1 MAQEKKLEAAEN
13 IAAEA
18 EHTATE
24 REGVITLNTPYLFE
38 GKEYSEI
45 DMGRLKELTIQD
57 AVDAQRELFN
67 EQEVAASLLCE
78 TTTAFARKLAVR
90 ATGLPVEFFKLAP
103 RRVSRRVTG
112 TVMAFVRADDSM
124 TQNHVMKLNKPYQF
138 KGKTYTEVDLNG
150 IADLNSLHES
160 EAENRIVRAGFMVT
174 DTAFNYL
181 FACELA
187 SMATGLPEEFF
198 TGLPLDEVL
207 KIKNA
212 VNDAGFF
219 E

>member
-1 MAQEKKLEAAEN
+1 MAQKKNVEAAEN

-18 EHTATE
+18 EQTATE

-112 TVMAFVRADDSM
+112 TVMAFIRADDRQ
-124 TQNHVMKLNKPYQF
+124 TQNHVMKLNQPYQF

-207 KIKNA
+207 KVKNA

>member
-1 MAQEKKLEAAEN
+1 MAQEKKVEAAEN

-18 EHTATE
+18 EQTATE

-90 ATGLPVEFFKLAP
+90 ATGLPVELFKLAQ
-103 RRVSRRVTG
+103 RGVSRRVRG
-112 TVMAFVRADDSM
+112 NLMA
-124 TQNHVMKLNKPYQF
+124 
-138 KGKTYTEVDLNG
+138 
-150 IADLNSLHES
+150 
-160 EAENRIVRAGFMVT
+160 
-174 DTAFNYL
+174 
-181 FACELA
+181 
-187 SMATGLPEEFF
+187 
-198 TGLPLDEVL
+198 
-207 KIKNA
+207 
-212 VNDAGFF
+212 
-219 E
+219 